1 MVPMTTRAT
10 KRPKPANRPTHSAP
24 SEGDLFYAAIRS
36 RDARFDGRFFTGVK
50 TTGIYCRPVCPAR
63 TPLRRNVEFFSCAAA
78 AESAGFRPC
87 LRCRPDAAPGSPE
100 WRGTSSTVAR
110 GLRLIAEGT
119 LDEGSVEDLASR
131 LGVGERHLH
140 RLFVR
145 HLGATP
151 VAVAQTHRAHLA
163 RHLLEETDGTS
174 TDIAFAAG
182 FSSVRRFHTVF
193 RRTFGVSPKEMRR
206 RPRTNPHHD
215 SSGIRLT
222 LRPRL
227 PFDWDALLAFLAP
240 RCLPTVEDVA
250 GRAFRRQTVVD
261 GTEGWIEVEPTD
273 PTNGILELRTNHPVS
288 RELLRLAER
297 ARDVF
302 DLDTDTALIA
312 DVLGKDSRLAPLLRA
327 HGPVRVPGAWDGFEL
342 AMRAVLGQQVTVAG
356 ARTLAGRLI
365 ERAGVLRPEAIV
377 GADLTAFGVPSKRAD
392 TLQTL
397 ARRVLD
403 GKLNLDPWS
412 DAQSAREELLSIPGI
427 GPWTVEYIAMRAL
440 RDPDAFPASDVGIRK
455 ALGKNGAPCSAKDAE
470 RWAEAW
476 RPWRS
481 YAVMLLWRSL

>member
-1 MVPMTTRAT
+1 MKKAAT
-10 KRPKPANRPTHSAP
+10 SVFGVAMLVDQPV
-24 SEGDLFYAAIRS
+24 DLPRVVDLAEPHRHADGLAARGAHGHP
-36 RDARFDGRFFTGVK
+36 RTG
-50 TTGIYCRPVCPAR
+50 
-63 TPLRRNVEFFSCAAA
+63 AAA
-78 AESAGFRPC
+78 
-87 LRCRPDAAPGSPE
+87 
-100 WRGTSSTVAR
+100 RGV
-110 GLRLIAEGT
+110 
-119 LDEGSVEDLASR
+119 
-131 LGVGERHLH
+131 
-140 RLFVR
+140 
-145 HLGATP
+145 
-151 VAVAQTHRAHLA
+151 
-163 RHLLEETDGTS
+163 
-174 TDIAFAAG
+174 
-182 FSSVRRFHTVF
+182 
-193 RRTFGVSPKEMRR
+193 
-206 RPRTNPHHD
+206 
-215 SSGIRLT
+215 
-222 LRPRL
+222 
-227 PFDWDALLAFLAP
+227 
-240 RCLPTVEDVA
+240 
-250 GRAFRRQTVVD
+250 
-261 GTEGWIEVEPTD
+261 
-273 PTNGILELRTNHPVS
+273 
-288 RELLRLAER
+288 
-297 ARDVF
+297 
-302 DLDTDTALIA
+302 IA